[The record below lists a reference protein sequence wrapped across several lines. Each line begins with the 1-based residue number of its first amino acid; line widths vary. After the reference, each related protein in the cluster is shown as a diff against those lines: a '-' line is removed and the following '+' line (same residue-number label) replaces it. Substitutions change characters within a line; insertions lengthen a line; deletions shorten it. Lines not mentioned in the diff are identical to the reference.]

1 MVVAVEVGEEEEDPR
16 NFSRLPEK
24 LMSLLVDGEAGATSL
39 RKAKERPRTSFNLI
53 VRINTSFVTAEC
65 NITYIIL
72 LPQTVGGGGKNPL
85 LEFGNGKNRSPS
97 YRPRPSHID
106 LDTMRP

>member
-24 LMSLLVDGEAGATSL
+24 LMSLLVDGEAGAT

-53 VRINTSFVTAEC
+53 VRINPSFVTAEC
-65 NITYIIL
+65 NITY
-72 LPQTVGGGGKNPL
+72 TRGHVHMMSAK
-85 LEFGNGKNRSPS
+85 F
-97 YRPRPSHID
+97 
-106 LDTMRP
+106 

>member
-53 VRINTSFVTAEC
+53 VRINPSFVTAEC
-65 NITYIIL
+65 NITLHYCPKLSAEETIL
-72 LPQTVGGGGKNPL
+72 RQVTDL
-85 LEFGNGKNRSPS
+85 
-97 YRPRPSHID
+97 RPGRVD
-106 LDTMRP
+106 LDAMRP

>member
-1 MVVAVEVGEEEEDPR
+1 MVVAVEVGEEEEEDPR

-53 VRINTSFVTAEC
+53 VRINPSFVTEEC

-72 LPQTVGGGGKNPL
+72 LPQTVGGGKNPL

-97 YRPRPSHID
+97 YRPRPGHID
-106 LDTMRP
+106 LDAMRP

>member
-53 VRINTSFVTAEC
+53 VRINPSFVTEEC
-65 NITYIIL
+65 NITYIIRGEA
-72 LPQTVGGGGKNPL
+72 Q
-85 LEFGNGKNRSPS
+85 LESSRSYISAASWCRSCCYTS
-97 YRPRPSHID
+97 Y
-106 LDTMRP
+106 

>member
-1 MVVAVEVGEEEEDPR
+1 MVVAVEVGEDPR
-16 NFSRLPEK
+16 NFSRLSEK

-53 VRINTSFVTAEC
+53 VRINPSFVTAEC
-65 NITYIIL
+65 NITHIIL
-72 LPQTVGGGGKNPL
+72 LPQTLGGGKNPL

-97 YRPRPSHID
+97 YRPRPDYVD
-106 LDTMRP
+106 LDAMRP